1 MKDPGT
7 EARASFEAGDYR
19 KCREAALAGLADH
32 PDQPALLRLAGR
44 ASLELDL
51 DDATGYLER
60 AVELDP
66 DDAEAWLALGNA
78 LAGQGSLQ
86 EARASLQRA
95 VELRPDDVAALVDL
109 GHASFAVGQAAD
121 AIGYLQRAVERDPTN
136 VGAMRGLVEMYR
148 SSGKLDEALDMARR
162 VGEARPG
169 DVIAAI
175 DVAELCLALGR
186 LDEAS
191 TAFARLLEADEEP
204 EHEVYAYHGMIEV
217 EARRERWRRALDLAV
232 DCTRVDRLG
241 RTTDILA
248 FVVAQVFGEEDR
260 PAPAREEIDQAL
272 ERSRG
277 EHRRRHAEAL
287 VG

>member
-1 MKDPGT
+1 MNDPGSD
-7 EARASFEAGDYR
+7 ARASFEAGDFR
-19 KCREAALAGLADH
+19 RCREVALAGLADH

-51 DDATGYLER
+51 DDAADYLER
-60 AVELDP
+60 AVALDP
-66 DDAEAWLALGNA
+66 GDAEAWLALGNA
-78 LAGQGSLQ
+78 RAGQGSLQ
-86 EARASLQRA
+86 EAHAALRRA

-109 GHASFAVGQAAD
+109 GHASYAVGQADD
-121 AIGYLQRAVERDPTN
+121 AIAYLQQAAERDPTH

-148 SSGKLDEALDMARR
+148 SSGKLEDALDMARR
-162 VGEARPG
+162 VGESRPG
-169 DVIAAI
+169 DVIVAI
-175 DVAELCLALGR
+175 DVAELCLDLGH

-191 TAFARLLEADEEP
+191 AAFGRLLDVDDEP

-217 EARRERWRRALDLAV
+217 ETRRERWRRALDLAV

-248 FVVAQVFGEEDR
+248 FVVGQVFGEEDR
-260 PAPAREEIDQAL
+260 PAPPRTEIDEAL
-272 ERSRG
+272 ERSRA

>member
-1 MKDPGT
+1 MT
-7 EARASFEAGDYR
+7 RIA
-19 KCREAALAGLADH
+19 
-32 PDQPALLRLAGR
+32 
-44 ASLELDL
+44 
-51 DDATGYLER
+51 YL
-60 AVELDP
+60 
-66 DDAEAWLALGNA
+66 
-78 LAGQGSLQ
+78 Q
-86 EARASLQRA
+86 
-95 VELRPDDVAALVDL
+95 
-109 GHASFAVGQAAD
+109 QAA
-121 AIGYLQRAVERDPTN
+121 ERDPTH

-148 SSGKLDEALDMARR
+148 SSGKLEEALDMAKR

-175 DVAELCLALGR
+175 DVAELCLELGR

-191 TAFARLLEADEEP
+191 AAFGRLLDVDDEP

-260 PAPAREEIDQAL
+260 PAPPRDGDRRGPRAVAGGTPAETCGGPRWLRSQHPQARPPR
-272 ERSRG
+272 RSG
-277 EHRRRHAEAL
+277 PGARRARRSSTTSA
-287 VG
+287 